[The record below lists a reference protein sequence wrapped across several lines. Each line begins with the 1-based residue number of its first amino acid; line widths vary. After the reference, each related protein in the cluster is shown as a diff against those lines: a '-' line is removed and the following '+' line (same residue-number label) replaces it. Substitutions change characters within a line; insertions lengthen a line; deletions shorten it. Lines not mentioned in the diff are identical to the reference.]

1 MATSKGEAAKV
12 VEGGGEK
19 KPQSSPGGEGD
30 DPLVAAEKKAEEI
43 PSPPPEPDTIGMYTV
58 WAIPPDYIASLHLV
72 MTQLSEMH
80 AGPSFQP
87 HVTVLDAHPV
97 LRSKAQESL
106 KDLCATTLPYTYKI
120 TGVKT
125 GQDFHQCVYLT
136 IESTQEVV
144 DAHIQAQGCFG
155 FLEMGDDTTEMRKK
169 YVPHMSLLYGHLS
182 EEELELAKAKVEAE
196 HGKQLIS
203 MQFQVSS
210 LGLYC
215 TDPADVLCNSWK
227 KVCQLPLRAPDKPV
241 WCQ

>member
-1 MATSKGEAAKV
+1 
-12 VEGGGEK
+12 
-19 KPQSSPGGEGD
+19 
-30 DPLVAAEKKAEEI
+30 
-43 PSPPPEPDTIGMYTV
+43 
-58 WAIPPDYIASLHLV
+58 

-136 IESTQEVV
+136 IERTQEVGRSV
-144 DAHIQAQGCFG
+144 GRQY
-155 FLEMGDDTTEMRKK
+155 M
-169 YVPHMSLLYGHLS
+169 PHMSLLYGHLS

>member
-12 VEGGGEK
+12 VEEGGGGEK

-136 IESTQEVV
+136 IESTQEVRRSSSV
-144 DAHIQAQGCFG
+144 SFYWETNLPWCFISFFLHQTSLLASVPEEHAISISISHARSFCRDRFFWLFYGFWHPGYKISGDAN
-155 FLEMGDDTTEMRKK
+155 DTNDFFFSERTGPSRQIMRKAI
-169 YVPHMSLLYGHLS
+169 L
-182 EEELELAKAKVEAE
+182 
-196 HGKQLIS
+196 
-203 MQFQVSS
+203 
-210 LGLYC
+210 
-215 TDPADVLCNSWK
+215 
-227 KVCQLPLRAPDKPV
+227 KPSY
-241 WCQ
+241 

>member
-12 VEGGGEK
+12 VEGGGGGQK
-19 KPQSSPGGEGD
+19 KPESSPGGEGD

-43 PSPPPEPDTIGMYTV
+43 LSPPPEPDTIGMYTV

-136 IESTQEVV
+136 IERTQEVGRSASV
-144 DAHIQAQGCFG
+144 SFYWETNLAWCFISF
-155 FLEMGDDTTEMRKK
+155 FL
-169 YVPHMSLLYGHLS
+169 
-182 EEELELAKAKVEAE
+182 
-196 HGKQLIS
+196 
-203 MQFQVSS
+203 SS
-210 LGLYC
+210 SNIVAC
-215 TDPADVLCNSWK
+215 KCP
-227 KVCQLPLRAPDKPV
+227 
-241 WCQ
+241 

>member
-12 VEGGGEK
+12 VEGGGGGGDK
-19 KPQSSPGGEGD
+19 KPESSAGGEGD

-43 PSPPPEPDTIGMYTV
+43 PSPPEPDTVGMYTV

-136 IESTQEVV
+136 IESTQEVGRSV
-144 DAHIQAQGCFG
+144 VVG
-155 FLEMGDDTTEMRKK
+155 FFLLGNQ
-169 YVPHMSLLYGHLS
+169 PSLVFYFFLS
-182 EEELELAKAKVEAE
+182 
-196 HGKQLIS
+196 
-203 MQFQVSS
+203 SS
-210 LGLYC
+210 NIVAC
-215 TDPADVLCNSWK
+215 KCP
-227 KVCQLPLRAPDKPV
+227 
-241 WCQ
+241 

>member
-12 VEGGGEK
+12 VEGGGGGGEK
-19 KPQSSPGGEGD
+19 KPESSAGGEGD

-80 AGPSFQP
+80 AGPAFQP

-136 IESTQEVV
+136 IESTQEVGRSV
-144 DAHIQAQGCFG
+144 VG
-155 FLEMGDDTTEMRKK
+155 FFLLGNQ
-169 YVPHMSLLYGHLS
+169 PSLVFYFFLS
-182 EEELELAKAKVEAE
+182 
-196 HGKQLIS
+196 
-203 MQFQVSS
+203 SS
-210 LGLYC
+210 NIVAC
-215 TDPADVLCNSWK
+215 KCP
-227 KVCQLPLRAPDKPV
+227 
-241 WCQ
+241 

>member
-12 VEGGGEK
+12 VEGGGGGGGQK
-19 KPQSSPGGEGD
+19 KPESSPGGEGD

-136 IESTQEVV
+136 IERTQEVGRSASV
-144 DAHIQAQGCFG
+144 SFYWETNLAWCFISF
-155 FLEMGDDTTEMRKK
+155 FLHQT
-169 YVPHMSLLYGHLS
+169 SLLAS
-182 EEELELAKAKVEAE
+182 VPEEHA
-196 HGKQLIS
+196 IS
-203 MQFQVSS
+203 ISISHARSFCRERFFLLFCGFSHPGYNIS
-210 LGLYC
+210 GDANDTNDFFFL
-215 TDPADVLCNSWK
+215 
-227 KVCQLPLRAPDKPV
+227 
-241 WCQ
+241 